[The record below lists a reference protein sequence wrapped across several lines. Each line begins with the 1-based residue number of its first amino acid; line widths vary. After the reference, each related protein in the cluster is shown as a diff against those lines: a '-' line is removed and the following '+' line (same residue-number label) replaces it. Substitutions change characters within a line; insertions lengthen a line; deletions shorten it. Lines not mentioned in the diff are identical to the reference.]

1 MANYKYGYID
11 PTSGQFRQVTG
22 KGQIA
27 DNAIPIFYDL
37 DTGQY
42 FVYHNRPGDDAGTN
56 DSSREAGIVVVETF
70 LNSGTVP
77 SGARNNKVLID
88 FKNNNGGADLWNS
101 YKPGEPLPTGLQG
114 YVTKSNLTP
123 DGKPSSPKEEAFN
136 NYYDDWNNYEDPN
149 SQGGKVLRRL
159 EESYENKA
167 NTDILLAEAT
177 MQQQALQ
184 QAQTVKAITDQVR
197 AERMA
202 RLKAGMSESQI
213 ANQDMQMMMANVNAL
228 NQNAA
233 MVNQA
238 KLGAQANQMM
248 AKDQAFADYLG
259 QSLQGSQIGAAY
271 SAADAG
277 NPSMQVREYMRN
289 NPNVSYSQAWQIV
302 TGQNLNK

>member
-1 MANYKYGYID
+1 MANFRYGYID

-22 KGQIA
+22 TSQIA
-27 DNAIPIFYDL
+27 DNAVPIFYDS
-37 DTGQY
+37 DTGRY
-42 FVYHNRPGDDAGTN
+42 FVYHNKTGDDAGTSN
-56 DSSREAGIVVVETF
+56 SSRENGIKAVEDF
-70 LNSGTVP
+70 LNHGTT
-77 SGARNNKVLID
+77 SNNKVLKN
-88 FKNNNGGADLWNS
+88 FKNNNGGEKLWEG
-101 YKPGEPLPTGLQG
+101 YKPGEPLPTSLQS
-114 YVTKSNLTP
+114 YVTQSNLKT
-123 DGKPSSPKEEAFN
+123 DGEPSSPKEEAFN

-159 EESYENKA
+159 EESYQNKA

-228 NQNAA
+228 NQNVA
-233 MVNQA
+233 MANQA

-248 AKDQAFADYLG
+248 AKDLAFADYLG
-259 QSLQGSQIGAAY
+259 QSLQGGQIGAAY

-289 NPNVSYSQAWQIV
+289 NPGVSYPQAWQIV